1 MKKEVRKGIR
11 EQGRLIREEVEE
23 LRREFSAKMRK

>member
-11 EQGRLIREEVEE
+11 EQGRLIREKVEE
-23 LRREFSAKMRK
+23 LRREFSAKMGK